1 MDLSDKTDFKEHYKR
16 QRKLWHNVQ
25 GVNPRRRHNNY
36 KYICTQHRS
45 ILICKANSKIHKRG
59 NSNTV
64 IVRDFNTLLS
74 SRDRVSRQKLNKET
88 QALNDIFHQV
98 DLTDVYRAFH
108 SKATGYTFFSN
119 AHETFW
125 ATNQALINLRKLNP
139 YQTYFPITMLWD

>member
-1 MDLSDKTDFKEHYKR
+1 MEKAITHHASLGGSESQDISASSAWYTLVHQITRSWRELPPSSSLMDMGYDLCR
-16 QRKLWHNVQ
+16 N
-25 GVNPRRRHNNY
+25 G
-36 KYICTQHRS
+36 
-45 ILICKANSKIHKRG
+45 
-59 NSNTV
+59 V
-64 IVRDFNTLLS
+64 IVRDFNTVLS